1 MANKK
6 RSNNKKQEVVH
17 NGYSF
22 DPMAVTWSE
31 KYSASIEKYWSKLP
45 NFLAKS
51 LATLAIFILGTSLK
65 GM

>member
-6 RSNNKKQEVVH
+6 RSNKKQKVVQ

-22 DPMAVTWSE
+22 DPMAVTWTG
-31 KYSASIEKYWSKLP
+31 KYSASIDKYWSKLP
-45 NFLAKS
+45 NFLAKF
-51 LATLAIFILGTSLK
+51 LATLAIFVLGTSLK